1 MHIAIAVVVSLAI
14 GFGLG
19 RVKNA
24 RKLAAIKTVFDAME
38 AKASGEVKT
47 LIAAVRAKL

>member
-1 MHIAIAVVVSLAI
+1 MVTAIAVVVSLLV

-24 RKLAAIKTVFDAME
+24 AKLKSVSAVLKSAETNVGVKVESVIAAI
-38 AKASGEVKT
+38 
-47 LIAAVRAKL
+47 RAKL

>member
-19 RVKNA
+19 RIKDRA
-24 RKLAAIKTVFDAME
+24 KLAAVRTILATLE
-38 AKASGEVKT
+38 NKASSEVKSI
-47 LIAAVRAKL
+47 LAAVRAKL

>member
-19 RVKNA
+19 RIKNRAKLAEVRGVLAILEANASSEVKSV
-24 RKLAAIKTVFDAME
+24 LAAI
-38 AKASGEVKT
+38 
-47 LIAAVRAKL
+47 RAKL